1 MGKGLAQWWERSPLT
16 NGPGFDSWTRRHMWV
31 EFVGFLPCSE
41 NFFPGDPV
49 YHSPQETNI
58 SKFQL
63 DLDICQALNH
73 EPLAR
78 VIAQALPVFDIYF
91 YIYFTVFLCEV
102 WYDVHTSCDVLP
114 FEYMPLLNIDGWLI
128 NGLIDLTDWLAQIS
142 KHFQF
147 SLTDWQDKTF
157 RQRNC

>member
-1 MGKGLAQWWERSPLT
+1 MGRKWSRKKEEKRKDRKEVRVNYEAEFSPQSGRIFGTWEKGWRSGENARLSPM
-16 NGPGFDSWTRRHMWV
+16 GPGSIPGPGVICELSLLVF
-31 EFVGFLPCSE
+31 FLAPRS
-41 NFFPGDPV
+41 FSPGDPV

-102 WYDVHTSCDVLP
+102 
-114 FEYMPLLNIDGWLI
+114 
-128 NGLIDLTDWLAQIS
+128 
-142 KHFQF
+142 
-147 SLTDWQDKTF
+147 
-157 RQRNC
+157 